1 MKKYLIINV
10 LIFLFSAG
18 VLNAQSEE
26 AREKIESAKIALITE
41 RLGLTPEKAE
51 KFWPIYREYTEKRQ
65 GLRKEFSDAKAN
77 VDIENAT
84 EEQKRNLLDLRL
96 KLKEQEAGLERE
108 YSDRLLGVISTKQIL
123 SLKQAEE
130 DFRSMLLDRIRQRR
144 LQQQR
149 TQDQRRQRN
158 EQLRNRRN
166 N

>member
-1 MKKYLIINV
+1 MKRFIIN
-10 LIFLFSAG
+10 LSICLFSTVAAY
-18 VLNAQSEE
+18 AQSEE

-41 RLGLTPEKAE
+41 RLGLSPEKAE
-51 KFWPIYREYTEKRQ
+51 KFWPVYREFTEKRQ
-65 GLRKEFSDAKAN
+65 GLRREFSEAKSKVN
-77 VDIENAT
+77 LENAT

-96 KLKEQEAGLERE
+96 KLKEQEVGLERE

-123 SLKQAEE
+123 SLRQAEE